1 MAQRIV
7 HYLIAVRL
15 AEEIPVS
22 DRQRFLA
29 GSLLPDAHTSPEDRR
44 KTHYRAYCGDS
55 RIYDFNR
62 FRQEYAGEI
71 FRDDLYLGYYLH
83 LIEDAVY
90 RFFLWRGNYDRP
102 RNAEQS
108 AQIHRDYRILNAY
121 FASRYKLKN
130 ELVSMPSLA
139 GEPLTRIAAFDPDRI
154 PEELRQDFADHTTG
168 TFRYVSEAM
177 MEEYI
182 SEAIAVCLRE
192 LKEIRQGRFA
202 LDAKDFAYRT

>member
-108 AQIHRDYRILNAY
+108 AQIHRDYHILNAC
-121 FASRYKLKN
+121 FVRKWKLEN
-130 ELVSMPSLA
+130 ELTRMPSLTD
-139 GEPLTRIAAFDPDRI
+139 EPITRIAAFDPDRI
-154 PEELRQDFADHTTG
+154 LDELRQDFADHTTG

-182 SEAIAVCLRE
+182 SEALALCRKE
-192 LKEIRQGRFA
+192 LNEIRQGRFA

>member
-108 AQIHRDYRILNAY
+108 AQIHRDYHILNAC
-121 FASRYKLKN
+121 FVRKWKLEN
-130 ELVSMPSLA
+130 ELTRMPSLTD
-139 GEPLTRIAAFDPDRI
+139 EPITRIAAFDPDRI
-154 PEELRQDFADHTTG
+154 LEELRQDFADHTTG

-182 SEAIAVCLRE
+182 SEALALCRKE
-192 LKEIRQGRFA
+192 LNEIRQGRFA